1 MQASNRKQLIHTGLT
16 RKAPCTARGKK
27 DITLIII
34 SDKHGVNFLALK
46 NYCHKSKMHATDHCL
61 SSSLPY
67 QK

>member
-46 NYCHKSKMHATDHCL
+46 NYCH
-61 SSSLPY
+61 
-67 QK
+67 